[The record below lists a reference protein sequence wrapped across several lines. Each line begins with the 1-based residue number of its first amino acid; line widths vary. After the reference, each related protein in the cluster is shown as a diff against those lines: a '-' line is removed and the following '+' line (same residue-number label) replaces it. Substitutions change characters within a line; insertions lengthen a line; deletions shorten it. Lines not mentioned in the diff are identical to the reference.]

1 MKLISLVLWFIAAI
15 PSSIGIGNTHALQI
29 DIENIKSN
37 KGHLVIAIFDSKE
50 NFLEEDIFNK
60 SIAVTGASSMSIDVA
75 LPAGEYSVAVFH
87 DTNKNGELDK
97 NMFGWPQE
105 AFGFSKKSMGL
116 IGPPSFRD
124 TKFTIPAT
132 SKVKVTLKHL

>member
-1 MKLISLVLWFIAAI
+1 MNKFLLFLALIIC
-15 PSSIGIGNTHALQI
+15 SSFSTGEGPHTFTVI
-29 DIENIKSN
+29 IENIKS
-37 KGHLVIAIFDSKE
+37 KDGKLELAIFDSKE
-50 NFLEEDIFNK
+50 NFLKEGIFHQ
-60 SIAVTGASSMSIDVA
+60 SIAVSGETSMRMKVA

-87 DTNKNGELDK
+87 DLNKNGELDK

-124 TKFTIPAT
+124 TKFAVPAT
-132 SKVKVTLKHL
+132 NEVKVILKHL